1 MRILCFVHKLFLAIM
16 FLAIV
21 PVSVA
26 QQTITTSK
34 GNAYIWVGDISP
46 NDLSLALRSPFG
58 TVDPYKEL
66 KPLIDARKKK
76 MEAMGYKVVVVDN
89 VVAAEIEQAICDPN
103 TKAIAFFGHGDEN
116 TGATFGTLGGD
127 DIVPDD
133 IRTWAQKKLVAKIGE
148 PKTWK
153 TLDKAEQL
161 RRKALWDNAHFD
173 MKYVYMHSCYGL
185 KDNKMADVL
194 MADDGEFRGYVGK
207 SYLSDTSTPG
217 KSNLT
222 RLQDEM
228 NALREKHRALK
239 AKLDASGGYD
249 EAVSKEMTGIYREF
263 LSLRTLVEILK
274 AYPR

>member
-1 MRILCFVHKLFLAIM
+1 MKKKGSVHKLVPAIICLAFFLV
-16 FLAIV
+16 F
-21 PVSVA
+21 VSSQA
-26 QQTITTSK
+26 NSQSK

-66 KPLIDARKKK
+66 QPLIDAQKKK

-89 VVAAEIEQAICDPN
+89 VVAAEIEKAICDPN

-116 TGATFGTLGGD
+116 TGATFGTLNGD

-133 IRTWAQKKLVAKIGE
+133 IRGWAQKQLAAKTGE

-153 TLDKAEQL
+153 TLDKAEQQK
-161 RRKALWDNAHFD
+161 RKALWDNAHFD
-173 MKYVYMHSCYGL
+173 LKYVYMHSCYGL
-185 KDNKMADVL
+185 KNNNMADVL
-194 MADDGEFRGYVGK
+194 MADDGVFRGYVGK
-207 SYLSDTSTPG
+207 SYLTDTSTPG

-228 NALREKHRALK
+228 NALKEKHRALK
-239 AKLDASGGYD
+239 TQLDASGGND
-249 EAVSKEMTGIYREF
+249 AATSQEMTAIYKEF
-263 LSLRTLVEILK
+263 MKLRTLVETLK